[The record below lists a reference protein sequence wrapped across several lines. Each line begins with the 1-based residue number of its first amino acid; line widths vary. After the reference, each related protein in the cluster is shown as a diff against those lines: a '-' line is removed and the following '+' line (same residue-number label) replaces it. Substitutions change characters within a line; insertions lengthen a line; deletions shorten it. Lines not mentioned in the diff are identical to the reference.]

1 MKSEKG
7 YYVSRAHNLMDK
19 IIAKEIYL
27 GIHDSISNYD
37 EVTEEEGLTL
47 IRQKEAAE
55 SINTIED
62 IDKAV
67 SISSVVPMVINAIPM
82 SNNEAL
88 ARKSS
93 FPEWAED
100 LGEVKKGEKYQYNGK
115 LYEVVQDHTTQAN
128 WSPSIY
134 TASLWKM
141 VDEEHSGT
149 IDDAIPY
156 TPPMEIFDGKYY
168 KQNDVLYRCTR
179 SSGIP
184 LSHDLSALV
193 GIYVEKA

>member
-1 MKSEKG
+1 M
-7 YYVSRAHNLMDK
+7 
-19 IIAKEIYL
+19 
-27 GIHDSISNYD
+27 
-37 EVTEEEGLTL
+37 
-47 IRQKEAAE
+47 
-55 SINTIED
+55 
-62 IDKAV
+62 
-67 SISSVVPMVINAIPM
+67 SS
-82 SNNEAL
+82 NEAL
-88 ARKSS
+88 KRKSS
-93 FPEWAED
+93 FPEWKED
-100 LGEVKKGEKYQYNGK
+100 LGEVTQGEKYQYNEN
-115 LYEVVQDHTTQAN
+115 LWEVVQGHTTQAN
-128 WSPSIY
+128 WAPSIY